1 VCAIE
6 ESNDIDSLSIDVLQS
21 SLLVHKQRMTRY
33 VAEEPALMVTT
44 HEGTTSLERGRGH
57 GGF

>member
-1 VCAIE
+1 
-6 ESNDIDSLSIDVLQS
+6 
-21 SLLVHKQRMTRY
+21 MTRY
-33 VAEEPALMVTT
+33 VAEEPALKVTT